1 MLNSVVQVTVNT
13 GQSFTLVLHSPWTMF
28 SKRLIEPRCRNSGN
42 STLSHLDYF
51 LEYLSCF
58 LYYSYITN
66 HYTADSIVLTFSKFK
81 ITLNYF
87 YLFLFMHCLNFL
99 SFMFILDISNPLI
112 LIVIRRRLKVLH
124 ECVRIGE

>member
-1 MLNSVVQVTVNT
+1 MQKVRK
-13 GQSFTLVLHSPWTMF
+13 LHVITPGLF
-28 SKRLIEPRCRNSGN
+28 
-42 STLSHLDYF
+42 F
-51 LEYLSCF
+51 LEYLSRL

-66 HYTADSIVLTFSKFK
+66 HYTADSIVLTLSKFK

-99 SFMFILDISNPLI
+99 SFMFIFDISNPLI

-124 ECVRIGE
+124 ECVRIGERSFSLNFFFIAASFPHNFHAINVHEGGGSFKI